1 MTDRAYKAKCW
12 LNRNFGEY
20 KKVEAE
26 RRVLETIEDRLFSGT
41 ASYYND
47 GTQGNADASNKRRE
61 DNLIEYTEQRAK
73 LDKAV
78 RALARKTQ
86 ETRDVIDQLDDPTHQ
101 AIAIDRYIARL
112 PWKRIM
118 ILEHVSRATLF
129 RHHDKMLNEVGEIL
143 GKRAK
148 SKK

>member
-1 MTDRAYKAKCW
+1 MTDKAYKAKCW
-12 LNRNFGEY
+12 LNRNYNEY

-26 RRVLETIEDRLFSGT
+26 RRVLETIEDRLFRGT

-86 ETRDVIDQLDDPTHQ
+86 ETRAVIEKLEDPTHQ

-129 RHHDKMLNEVGEIL
+129 RHHDKLLNEVGDIL
-143 GKRAK
+143 
-148 SKK
+148 SKKNETP